1 MQTKIEV
8 LEKVLE
14 LSKDLHI
21 TLLKEVETLLQS
33 SVVDLSAHNNDFV
46 LPKILYI
53 VALRKIASSYTPL
66 SPEYREI
73 LREIEVWT

>member
-53 VALRKIASSYTPL
+53 VALRKIAS
-66 SPEYREI
+66 
-73 LREIEVWT
+73 